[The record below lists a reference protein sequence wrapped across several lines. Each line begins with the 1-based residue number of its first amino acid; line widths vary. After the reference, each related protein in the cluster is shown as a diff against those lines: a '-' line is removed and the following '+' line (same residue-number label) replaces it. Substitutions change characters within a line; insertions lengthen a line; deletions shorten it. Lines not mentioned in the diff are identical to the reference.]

1 MKSIIAAIDFSD
13 VTGAVVDNAVR
24 FAGAFDAGVVLLH
37 VADPDP
43 DFVGYGTGPQ
53 SVRDQRARRYHEEHR
68 QLQEIEGS
76 VRDRG
81 VACSSLLIQ
90 GPVAEK
96 ILEQA
101 AQRSADLL
109 IMGSHG
115 HGSLHRLIAGSS
127 TQGVLR
133 KTPCPVLV
141 VPSPAQTGLP
151 PGE

>member
-1 MKSIIAAIDFSD
+1 MKPIMAAIDFSD
-13 VTGAVVDNAVR
+13 VTGAVVDSAIR
-24 FAGAFDAGVVLLH
+24 FAGVFDADLILLH

-53 SVRDQRARRYHEEHR
+53 SVRDQRAHCYHDEHR
-68 QLQEIEGS
+68 RLQEIEKT
-76 VRDRG
+76 VRARE

-101 AQRSADLL
+101 AQHEADLL
-109 IMGSHG
+109 VMGSHG

-133 KTPCPVLV
+133 KASCPVLV
-141 VPSPAQTGLP
+141 VPSLAQTGPP

>member
-1 MKSIIAAIDFSD
+1 MKPIMAAIDFSD
-13 VTGAVVDNAVR
+13 VTGAVVDSAIR
-24 FAGAFDAGVVLLH
+24 FAGVFDADLILLH

-53 SVRDQRARRYHEEHR
+53 SVRDQQAHRYHEEHR
-68 QLQEIEGS
+68 QLQAIEDT
-76 VRDRG
+76 VRDRE

-101 AQRSADLL
+101 AQHEVGLL
-109 IMGSHG
+109 VMGSHG

-133 KTPCPVLV
+133 KSACPVLV
-141 VPSPAQTGLP
+141 VPSPTQTGLLS
-151 PGE
+151 GE